1 MTKPT
6 FRLATT
12 SDLDQLVELRL
23 LMQKEV
29 NSPEQIAS
37 DYAQSLRNY
46 FDSNL
51 SNGSYLS
58 AVAEVDSQ
66 LVSAN
71 GLVIYSKPPSVNG
84 GTGRM
89 GYISNVYTRP
99 EWRGHGFAH
108 SLIKVLIEHARSNH
122 IDKLHLGTTE
132 LGKGVYE
139 RAGFTT
145 PRFPHLE
152 LKL

>member
-1 MTKPT
+1 MTKPI

-12 SDLDQLVELRL
+12 SDLDQLVELRV

-29 NSPEQIAS
+29 NHPEQIAR
-37 DYAQSLRNY
+37 DYLQLIRSY
-46 FDSNL
+46 FESNL
-51 SNGSYLS
+51 SNGTYHS
-58 AVAEVDSQ
+58 AVAEIDGQ
-66 LVSAN
+66 LVSVN
-71 GLVIYSKPPSVNG
+71 GLVIYSKPPSING

-108 SLIKVLIEHARSNH
+108 SLIKVLIEHARSNQ
-122 IDKLHLGTTE
+122 IEKLHLGATE

-152 LKL
+152 LTF